1 MVARQPLLSGE
12 DPDWSGEVPSLHR
25 LLDILT
31 AAMSA
36 EEDGYSQRLICAT
49 YTVIWLLCRVVPG
62 FWEQVTESDAFGSV
76 TQDLLLDPR
85 QALRHRVAKIITET
99 CGKEQ

>member
-1 MVARQPLLSGE
+1 MVDRQPSLPGE
-12 DPDWSGEVPSLHR
+12 ETNWSGEVPPLRR

-31 AAMSA
+31 AAVST

-49 YTVIWLLCRVVPG
+49 YTVIWLLCRVAPG
-62 FWEQVTESDAFGSV
+62 FWDQVTGSDAFGSV

-85 QALRHRVAKIITET
+85 PLRHRVAKIITET